1 MSFQTAEIINLLF
14 VPMLAIYLHYKR
26 NGRALEPRIDL
37 LVQYGVAAA
46 FNFVLAKTLLSV
58 VNRIVPTITSVDSAH
73 YTVAA
78 LFSAWLL
85 PRLYAVAR
93 NVSVKIEVEKLAP
106 AGKRKKKVGE
116 SGDKDAN
123 EEKEDL

>member
-1 MSFQTAEIINLLF
+1 MSFQMAEIINLFF

-26 NGRALEPRIDL
+26 NGRGLEPRIDL
-37 LVQYGVAAA
+37 LFQYGIVAA

-58 VNRIVPTITSVDSAH
+58 ANRIVPTITSVDSAH

-85 PRLYAVAR
+85 PRLSVVAH

-106 AGKRKKKVGE
+106 VGKRKKKVGE
-116 SGDKDAN
+116 SGGKDVN